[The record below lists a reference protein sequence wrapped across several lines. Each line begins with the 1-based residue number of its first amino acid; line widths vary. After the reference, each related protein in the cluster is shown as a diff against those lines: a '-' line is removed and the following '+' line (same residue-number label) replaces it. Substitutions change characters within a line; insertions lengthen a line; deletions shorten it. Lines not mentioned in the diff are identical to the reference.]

1 MSEYQLTTDVHIT
14 PTPLGAYYAV
24 SSPEPE
30 PARALILGMMSSD
43 RTQPVSMDALSRY
56 TGDTEDPLSLLYR
69 MECAHWIEGRA
80 ESEILAARNIETDVP
95 QLLSQLSGNGKA
107 LLTDSE
113 GFYLANAGLAHE
125 LAEDLAIFAA
135 EVATIQRKQSD
146 LIRGNLRL
154 GAPAMAVVDSGGN
167 SELGF
172 WPIHIGEHQFMLI
185 VSGAPLFDRP
195 AYLHLV
201 WALCQRY
208 NS

>member
-1 MSEYQLTTDVHIT
+1 MSEYQLTTDVHII

-24 SSPEPE
+24 SNPQPE

-43 RTQPVSMDALSRY
+43 TTQAVSIEALSRY
-56 TGDTEDPLSLLYR
+56 TGDTDPLPLLYR
-69 MECAHWIEGRA
+69 MESVHWIEGRA
-80 ESEILAARNIETDVP
+80 EAEALAAQHIETDVP
-95 QLLSQLSGNGKA
+95 QLLSQLSSNGKA
-107 LLTDSE
+107 LLTDIQ
-113 GFYLANAGLAHE
+113 GFYLANAGFAHE

-135 EVATIQRKQSD
+135 EVASIQSKQSD

-172 WPIHIGEHQFMLI
+172 WPLYIGEHQFMLI
-185 VSGAPLFDRP
+185 VSGMPLFDRP
-195 AYLHLV
+195 AYMHLV

-208 NS
+208 NT